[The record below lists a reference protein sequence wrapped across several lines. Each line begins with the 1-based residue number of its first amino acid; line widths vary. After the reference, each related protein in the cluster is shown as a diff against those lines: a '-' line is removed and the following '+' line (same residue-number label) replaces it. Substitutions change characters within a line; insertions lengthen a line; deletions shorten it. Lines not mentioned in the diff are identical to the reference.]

1 MRPPGCCAFPRRER
15 SRIETIITEG
25 DDLAQVPGP
34 AGGPPLPLGID
45 GIVFVQG
52 KLYLM
57 LGSAV
62 QRLDF
67 VR

>member
-1 MRPPGCCAFPRRER
+1 
-15 SRIETIITEG
+15 
-25 DDLAQVPGP
+25 VPGP